1 MHLIMF
7 DLDGTLVDSSA
18 IDSECYL
25 QALVDVFGFD
35 LNGINRNWAS
45 YPHVTDAGILQ
56 TLCETELGRYPTPIE
71 VSHYRTAF
79 LDLFGIAVRE
89 RPLQLIAGAR
99 EILHQLTGDPNYA
112 IALATGAWG
121 TTARFKLE
129 ITGLNELISTTAC
142 ADDAHARVE
151 IMQCACNRSILAYQ
165 QSQFESITYVGD
177 GVWDGIAAKHLDY
190 HFIGIGTGD
199 RASALLATGAKR
211 VFPHYQD
218 LAEIM
223 SAFSPC

>member
-25 QALVDVFGFD
+25 QALVEVFGFD
-35 LNGINRNWAS
+35 LEKINRDWAS
-45 YPHVTDAGILQ
+45 YPHVTDAGILT
-56 TLCETELGRYPTPIE
+56 TLCEIEMGRYPTPAE
-71 VSHYRTAF
+71 VRQYQARF
-79 LDLFGIAVRE
+79 LDLLGVAVSE
-89 RPLQLIAGAR
+89 RPLQSIAGAR
-99 EILHQLTGDPNYA
+99 EILHHLTNDPDYA

-129 ITGLNELISTTAC
+129 LTGLDELISTTAC
-142 ADDAHARVE
+142 ADDAYARVE
-151 IMQCACNRSILAYQ
+151 IMQCAYNRSLLTYQ
-165 QSQFESITYVGD
+165 QPQFESITYIGD
-177 GVWDGIAAKHLDY
+177 GVWDGMASKHLDY

-199 RASALLATGAKR
+199 RASALLATGAKC

-223 SAFSPC
+223 SAIYL